1 MSDLEDQIKS
11 KWGVVVDGG
20 EGVLVCGH
28 CLVTLS
34 LTKNETL
41 KRLRSLPI

>member
-11 KWGVVVDGG
+11 KWGVGGGG